1 MTKNM
6 AMDERV
12 DGMLEKGEMDNVQLR
27 LLAQPEDEQRERDAA
42 STSNRRG
49 IAGLINMLAVM
60 VAKLRPGILRRTPK
74 HTPAPKL
81 RRTAY
86 LDGLR
91 GFAAFLVYLLH
102 HELWAHSWEGS
113 DVMENTWGWDGKYFF
128 AAFPGIRLFFG
139 SGGHLAVST
148 FFVIS
153 GYVLT
158 TKPLSLIQSG
168 EQAKLS
174 ENVGSALFRR
184 WLRLFLPIWIVT
196 FMLVCVPHLFGI
208 KCGFKYVDTFGEELW
223 KWYTSMKNFTYI
235 FNNTLLVDYQ
245 PHTWSI
251 PIEMKGS
258 IVVYTTALA
267 FSRCTR
273 NARLWCE
280 CALMFYFMYIVD
292 GAHMAMFVA
301 GMFLADL
308 DLLALN
314 DDLPAW
320 IYKFKPYKT
329 TLAYVV
335 FALGVFL
342 GGVPANNADLS
353 HLRESPGWYYLSFLK
368 PQAVFDFKWFYLFWA
383 SSAMVLSAQHVPFLK
398 RFFESRFC
406 LYLGRI
412 SYMFYLFH
420 GPVLWTLGDRMY
432 AAVGFV
438 SEQHMLEI
446 PTWANILP
454 VSNWGIYALE
464 IRYLLPHLIL
474 LPVTFWVAEL
484 GTTFIDTPCN
494 DFAQWV
500 YRKTLPAST
509 DRDRQNEQRNK
520 VSP

>member
-1 MTKNM
+1 MRNTEL
-6 AMDERV
+6 DDRV
-12 DGMLEKGEMDNVQLR
+12 EKGEGDNVQLR
-27 LLAQPEDEQRERDAA
+27 LLAQPEDEQRERDAG
-42 STSNRRG
+42 SNNTHG
-49 IAGLINMLAVM
+49 GAAGLLNVLALV

-74 HTPAPKL
+74 HSPPTKL

-102 HELWAHSWEGS
+102 HELWAHSWAGS
-113 DVMENTWGWDGKYFF
+113 DAMENVWGWDGQYYLV
-128 AAFPGIRLFFG
+128 AFPGIRVFFG

-158 TKPLSLIQSG
+158 AKPLSLIQSG
-168 EQAKLS
+168 EFAKLS

-196 FMLVCVPHLFGI
+196 FFTMSVPHVFGI
-208 KCGFKYVDTFGEELW
+208 KCGFKFVDTYGEEMW

-235 FNNTLLVDYQ
+235 FNNTLLVDYH

-251 PIEMKGS
+251 PVEMKGS
-258 IVVYTTALA
+258 IVVYTAAMA
-267 FSRCTR
+267 FARCTR
-273 NARLWCE
+273 DRRLLSE
-280 CALMFYFMYIVD
+280 LALMFYFMYIVD

-301 GMFLADL
+301 GMFLSDL
-308 DLLALN
+308 DLLAVN
-314 DDLPAW
+314 ENLPSW
-320 IYKFKPYKT
+320 MYKFKPYKT
-329 TLAYVV
+329 TLAYGV
-335 FALGVFL
+335 FALGLFL
-342 GGVPANNADLS
+342 GGVPANNADIA
-353 HLRESPGWYYLSFLK
+353 HLRMSPGWYYLSFLK
-368 PQAVFDFKWFYLFWA
+368 PQAVFDFKWFFLFWA
-383 SSAMVLSAQHVPFLK
+383 SVSMVISAQHVPFLK
-398 RFFESRFC
+398 RFFETRFC

-420 GPVLWTLGDRMY
+420 GPVLWTIGDRMY

-438 SEQHMLEI
+438 QENHILDI
-446 PTWANILP
+446 PTWINILP
-454 VSNWGIYALE
+454 VSNWGIYGLE

-474 LPVTFWVAEL
+474 LPVTFWMAEL

-494 DFAQWV
+494 DFAQWI
-500 YRKTLPAST
+500 YRITLPAAS
-509 DRDRQNEQRNK
+509 DRDRQNERNK

>member
-1 MTKNM
+1 MKNQD
-6 AMDERV
+6 MDERV
-12 DGMLEKGEMDNVQLR
+12 DGMMEKGEMDNGQLR
-27 LLAQPEDEQRERDAA
+27 LLAQPEDEQRERNA
-42 STSNRRG
+42 TPTNTRG
-49 IAGLINMLAVM
+49 GSRVLNTLAVI
-60 VAKLRPGILRRTPK
+60 ASALRPGILRRTPK
-74 HTPAPKL
+74 HTQTPKL

-113 DVMENTWGWDGKYFF
+113 DILENAWGWDGKYFL
-128 AAFPGIRLFFG
+128 AALPGIRVFFG

-158 TKPLSLIQSG
+158 AKPLSLIQSG
-168 EQAKLS
+168 DHLKLS
-174 ENVGSALFRR
+174 ENVASALFRR
-184 WLRLFLPIWIVT
+184 WLRLFIPIWIVT
-196 FMLVCVPHLFGI
+196 LMIISVPHVFGI
-208 KCGFKYVDTFGEELW
+208 KCGFNNVDSFGEELW
-223 KWYTSMKNFTYI
+223 NWYAAMKNFTYI
-235 FNNTLLVDYQ
+235 FNNTLLVDYH

-258 IVVYTTALA
+258 IVVYTTAMA

-280 CALMFYFMYIVD
+280 CGLIFYFMYIVD

-301 GMFLADL
+301 GMLLSDL

-320 IYKFKPYKT
+320 MYRLKPHKT
-329 TLAYVV
+329 KLAYAV
-335 FALGVFL
+335 FIIGLYL
-342 GGVPANNADLS
+342 GGVPANSSDIM
-353 HLRESPGWYYLSFLK
+353 HLRASKGWYYLSFFK
-368 PQAVFDFKWFYLFWA
+368 PQAVFDFKWFFLFWGA
-383 SSAMVLSAQHVPFLK
+383 VSMVISAQHVPFLK

-412 SYMFYLFH
+412 SFMFYLFH
-420 GPVLWTLGDRMY
+420 GPVLWILGDRIY
-432 AAVGFV
+432 GAVGYV
-438 SEQHMLEI
+438 TEKRMLEI
-446 PTWANILP
+446 PTWVNLFP
-454 VSNWGIYALE
+454 VTNWGVYALE
-464 IRYLLPHLIL
+464 VRYLLPHLIL

-500 YRKTLPAST
+500 YRKTLPASS
-509 DRDRQNEQRNK
+509 DRDRQNERSKN
-520 VSP
+520 SP

>member
-1 MTKNM
+1 
-6 AMDERV
+6 MDDRV
-12 DGMLEKGEMDNVQLR
+12 DGMMEKGEADNVQLR
-27 LLAQPEDEQRERDAA
+27 LLAQPEDEQRERNGGANTQGGA
-42 STSNRRG
+42 R
-49 IAGLINMLAVM
+49 LLNMLAV
-60 VAKLRPGILRRTPK
+60 VASKLRPGILRRTPK
-74 HTPAPKL
+74 HAPPTKL

-113 DVMENTWGWDGKYFF
+113 DVMENGWGWDGKYFLV
-128 AAFPGIRLFFG
+128 AFPGIRVFFG

-158 TKPLSLIQSG
+158 AKPLSLIQSG
-168 EQAKLS
+168 DHVKLS
-174 ENVGSALFRR
+174 ENVASALFRR

-196 FMLVCVPHLFGI
+196 FMIISIPHIFGI
-208 KCGFKYVDTFGEELW
+208 RCGFNNVEYYGEELW
-223 KWYTSMKNFTYI
+223 NWYTSMKNFTYI
-235 FNNTLLVDYQ
+235 FNNTLLVDYH

-258 IVVYTTALA
+258 IVVYTTAMA

-273 NARLWCE
+273 NARLLCE

-301 GMFLADL
+301 GMFLSDL
-308 DLLALN
+308 DLLALTE
-314 DDLPAW
+314 DLPTW
-320 IYKFKPYKT
+320 MYKLKPHKT
-329 TLAYVV
+329 KLAYAV
-335 FALGVFL
+335 FAFGLFL
-342 GGVPANNADLS
+342 GGVPANNSDIQ
-353 HLRESPGWYYLSFLK
+353 HLRATPGWYYLSFLK
-368 PQAVFDFKWFYLFWA
+368 PQAVFDFKWFFLFWA
-383 SSAMVLSAQHVPFLK
+383 SVAMVISAQHVPFLK

-420 GPVLWTLGDRMY
+420 GPVLWILGDRMY
-432 AAVGFV
+432 AAVGYV
-438 SEQHMLEI
+438 SEQRMLQI
-446 PTWANILP
+446 PAWVNILP
-454 VSNWGIYALE
+454 VTNWGIYALE

-474 LPVTFWVAEL
+474 LPVTFWMAEL

-500 YRKTLPAST
+500 YRKTLPGTS
-509 DRDRQNEQRNK
+509 DRDRQQNERNNK
-520 VSP
+520 NSP